1 VQSRKIA
8 VVVVVVG
15 LVVAGTGVPAYADEV
30 RDGQR
35 QLAELQVEE
44 AHQHSLGD
52 GVTVA
57 VLDSGVDASH
67 PDLRGNVL
75 PGIDLTDRGSDGR
88 DDPTGSG
95 TVLAGLVAG
104 HGHGERAGDGVLGLA
119 PAAVILPVVV
129 APPGAAPAAGTLA
142 AGIDEAARRG
152 AGVIC
157 IGAPVPDDP
166 AVSRALGTAVAAGA
180 VVVVPGVPAGDALG
194 RYGGA
199 GLLGAVPSP
208 SLTGGQG
215 VVAVPAAGALSTGG
229 QGGYY
234 LHARATQAAAAGLL
248 AGAVALVRAAH
259 PGLAAHELTHRLAQ
273 TTDRGELDLVAAL
286 TEAVE
291 PPADPPPPPPPPA
304 AGTAAPSEPPE
315 PPDPTTQVAAFDS
328 DDWHRWL
335 VGAPL
340 LAFLVVL
347 VGLSVAGARRARRSP
362 R

>member
-8 VVVVVVG
+8 VMVVVG
-15 LVVAGTGVPAYADEV
+15 LVVVGTGVPAHADEV

-35 QLAELQVEE
+35 QLVELRVEE
-44 AHQHSLGD
+44 AHRHSLGD

-67 PDLRGNVL
+67 PDLRGNVV
-75 PGIDLTDRGSDGR
+75 PGVDLTGRGTDGR
-88 DDPTGSG
+88 DDPAGSG
-95 TVLAGLVAG
+95 TALAGLVAG
-104 HGHGERAGDGVLGLA
+104 HGHGDRAGDGVLGLA

-129 APPGAAPAAGTLA
+129 APPGAAPAAETLA
-142 AGIDEAARRG
+142 AGIAEAARRG

-166 AVSRALGTAVAAGA
+166 AVSRALGAAVAAGA

-208 SLTGGQG
+208 ALTGGQG
-215 VVAVPAAGALSTGG
+215 VVEVPAAGAVSTGG

-234 LHARATQAAAAGLL
+234 LHARTAQAAAAGLL

-286 TEAVE
+286 TEEVE
-291 PPADPPPPPPPPA
+291 PPADPPPAPPA
-304 AGTAAPSEPPE
+304 AGTPAPPE
-315 PPDPTTQVAAFDS
+315 PTPQPPDPATQVAAFDS
-328 DDWHRWL
+328 DDWHRWV

-347 VGLSVAGARRARRSP
+347 VALSAAGARRARRSV